1 MKDLTIIQYYT
12 QTWIKARTCR
22 CLSLTR
28 QPVMLL
34 RWRYPAHGGGKGGG
48 EPSLQN
54 KQKQTTHTNYT
65 IICLG
70 RLFTHQAKTAGA
82 LHMYTHTC
90 M

>member
-1 MKDLTIIQYYT
+1 MLDLRMKDLTIIQYHT
-12 QTWIKARTCR
+12 QTWIKARACG

-34 RWRYPAHGGGKGGG
+34 RGRYPAYGWGAGGGEWGR

-65 IICLG
+65 IICL
-70 RLFTHQAKTAGA
+70 
-82 LHMYTHTC
+82 
-90 M
+90 